1 MGGGLMGHAR
11 GSYRFAMFVAVLV
24 GAMLGAAPAHA
35 QSVPDKVGQ
44 EILIKATLL
53 TFNDANVTGNYT
65 VLHAKLSK
73 PFRDQ
78 FSPEKLKA
86 VFKEFA
92 DKHIDF
98 DLIAA
103 KPPVSSE
110 EAVVNDQGVLKL
122 YGYFDTKPSRLN
134 YQLEFI
140 RSDGDWK
147 AIKINVDLKK
157 MS

>member
-1 MGGGLMGHAR
+1 MGHSR
-11 GSYRFAMFVAVLV
+11 RSYRLAIFAALFA
-24 GAMLGAAPAHA
+24 GALLCAAPVHA
-35 QSVPDKVGQ
+35 QPVPDKVGQ

-53 TFNDANVTGNYT
+53 TFNDANVTGIYT

-78 FSPEKLKA
+78 FPPEKLKA
-86 VFKEFA
+86 AFKEFA

-103 KPPVSSE
+103 RTPVPSE
-110 EAVVNDQGVLKL
+110 EAAVNDQGVLKL
-122 YGYFDTKPSRLN
+122 YGYFDTKPSRVN

-157 MS
+157 PS

>member
-1 MGGGLMGHAR
+1 MGQSR
-11 GSYRFAMFVAVLV
+11 GSYRFAMFAALLV
-24 GAMLGAAPAHA
+24 GAMLGVAPAHA
-35 QSVPDKVGQ
+35 QPLPDKAGQ
-44 EILIKATLL
+44 EVLIKATLL
-53 TFNDANVTGNYT
+53 TFNDANVTGIYT

-86 VFKEFA
+86 AFKDFA

-103 KPPVSSE
+103 KTPVPSE

-157 MS
+157 QS

>member
-1 MGGGLMGHAR
+1 MGHSR
-11 GSYRFAMFVAVLV
+11 GSYRLALFAALFA
-24 GAMLGAAPAHA
+24 GAMLGAVPAHA
-35 QSVPDKVGQ
+35 QPAPDKVGQ
-44 EILIKATLL
+44 EILSKATLL

-73 PFRDQ
+73 PFWDQ
-78 FSPEKLKA
+78 FPSEKLKA

-103 KPPVSSE
+103 RTPVSSE

-122 YGYFDTKPSRLN
+122 YGYFDTKPSRIN

-140 RSDGDWK
+140 RSDGEWK

-157 MS
+157 PS